1 MAKTLKVI
9 FLGGVDEIGKNM
21 TAIEYSDRIVVVDAG
36 MSFPTDDTPGIDY
49 IIPDFAY
56 LKSNAE
62 KVKALFLT
70 HGHEDHIGAVPHFLE
85 EFDVPVYG
93 TAMTLAAVSYKLDEH
108 GVSRDKLHTVEYGEK
123 VTSGVF
129 TAEFVKVCHSIAGA
143 AAISLSTPKGVV
155 FFTGD
160 YKVDLSPIDGK
171 LTDLARMAEIG
182 ASGVKLLLADSTNV
196 EEKGHSKSESSVGAS
211 LDVIFSNHCEKRI
224 IITTFSSHN
233 YRLQQIVWLAEK
245 YGRKIALS
253 GKSMR
258 KFLDISLKLGE
269 IKAPEGIFID
279 QGDIKKYEPG
289 ALVII
294 SAGSQGEPMSAL
306 TRMSVGEYSKVKIGQ
321 DDLVVLSAS
330 PIPGNERLI
339 NRLINNLYRL
349 GAEVI
354 NDDMDYVH
362 SSGHAHQEEMKL
374 LFGLLKPEYFVPVH
388 GEYRHLKKHAEIAV
402 QSGIPK
408 ENIFIPEIGM
418 TIGISETGCKR
429 LDNVQGGAV
438 YADGMLLNGISGN
451 SVLRD
456 RKSLSDSGLV
466 IALLILNRRGELAI
480 PADITARGLSADEG
494 FVDEARGQISVA
506 LAALD
511 LDSDGTSIDVKAEVK
526 RALKRYI
533 ANKYKQYPMIIPI
546 IIEV

>member
-1 MAKTLKVI
+1 
-9 FLGGVDEIGKNM
+9 
-21 TAIEYSDRIVVVDAG
+21 
-36 MSFPTDDTPGIDY
+36 MSFPTEDTPGIDY
-49 IIPDFAY
+49 IIPDFSY
-56 LKSNAE
+56 LKSNSD
-62 KVKALFLT
+62 KVRALFLT
-70 HGHEDHIGAVPHFLE
+70 HGHEDHIGGVPHFLE

-93 TAMTLAAVSYKLDEH
+93 TAMTLAAVCSKLDEH
-108 GVSRDKLHTVEYGEK
+108 GVSKDKLKTVKYGEK
-123 VTSGVF
+123 YSAGVF
-129 TAEFVKVCHSIAGA
+129 TAEFIKVCHSIAGA
-143 AAISLSTPKGVV
+143 AAISMETPKGTV

-171 LTDLARMAEIG
+171 LTDLTRMAEIG
-182 ASGVKLLLADSTNV
+182 AAGVKLMLADSTNV
-196 EEKGHSKSESSVGAS
+196 EEKGHSKSERGVGES
-211 LDVIFSNHCEKRI
+211 LDAIFAAHCEKRI
-224 IITTFSSHN
+224 VITTFSSHN

-269 IKAPEGIFID
+269 IKAPDSIFIE

-289 ALVII
+289 RLVII

-306 TRMSVGEYSKVKIGQ
+306 TRMSVGDYAKVKIGS

-362 SSGHAHQEEMKL
+362 SSGHAHQDEMKL
-374 LFGLLKPEYFVPVH
+374 LLGLLKPEYFVPVH
-388 GEYRHLKKHAEIAV
+388 GEYRHLKKHAEIAA
-402 QSGIPK
+402 QTGIPA
-408 ENIFIPEIGM
+408 ENIFIPEIGAAL
-418 TIGISETGCKR
+418 SVNETGCKR
-429 LDNVQGGAV
+429 IDNVTAGAV
-438 YADGMLLNGISGN
+438 YADGTLLNGTSGT

-456 RKSLSDSGLV
+456 RKSLSNSGLV
-466 IALLILNRRGELAI
+466 IVLLILNRRGELAV
-480 PADITARGLSADEG
+480 PAEITVRGLAADDN
-494 FVDEARGQISVA
+494 FVDEARSHIGIA
-506 LAALD
+506 LSSLD
-511 LDSDGTSIDVKAEVK
+511 FYGDESSIDVKAEVK

-533 ANKYKQYPMIIPI
+533 SNKYKQYPMIIPI